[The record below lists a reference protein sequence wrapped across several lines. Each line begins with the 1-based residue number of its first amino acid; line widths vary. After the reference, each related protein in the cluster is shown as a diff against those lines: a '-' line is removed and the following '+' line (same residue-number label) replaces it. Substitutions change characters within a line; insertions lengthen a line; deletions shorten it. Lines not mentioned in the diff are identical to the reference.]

1 MKRNYFALVAI
12 LGFSL
17 LSACKQAGNEP
28 NPGGGVSPDDPRN
41 IREVANLLRSAG
53 KLPEPPAPKTTLV
66 GEKSQVVGSAPN
78 HKLEYTSEYKDCD
91 KVVSEESY
99 DYIGRSDEFA
109 ILDPWASVLWPGCL
123 IQGGSIRG
131 DQVPTTIPIASK
143 RKPGKILLQ
152 IVSGADPRLTGENK
166 EGSWS
171 EDVAVMDESSVLQ
184 AQNNLIR
191 RWRES
196 GVPASTSYSLQ
207 VIHSIKEAAIATG
220 LDIDKNFG
228 KITASFR
235 TNFKEDRSYVL
246 AKLYQHFYTLSYQD
260 PEGFKGAFKD
270 NIQRSDLEPYTGP
283 GNPICYISSVSYG
296 RVYYL
301 LYESSSSADS
311 LLTSLNVTLN
321 KITVSGSIHTNEV
334 LNRSKVYLIQRGGDA
349 EAGLQGALNHEKV
362 ADFIIKGATPSPKNV
377 GAPISFTVKH
387 LYDASLV
394 RMSNTL
400 SYSYKKTQFIPKS
413 KANTVTILLRD
424 INVRTRA
431 KSGWEISNNGYVR
444 LMDAR
449 VEFDSKRKA
458 KSRTR
463 KGKYLFDGTPLEA
476 GLRHTA
482 YLNVYR
488 SVTEDCGFD
497 PDDRYDR
504 VLLRVKLEVRPES
517 YHNGIIGDRNGEGKH
532 EIEFIQ
538 ELEYSSEG
546 WEVLPATTGHT
557 QVPFQTLSTSR
568 ELEQLYLDIDMNYSV
583 YIDNVRL
590 RPVDKKK

>member
-246 AKLYQHFYTLSYQD
+246 AKLYQRFYTLSYQD
-260 PEGFKGAFKD
+260 PEGFKGVFKD

-349 EAGLQGALNHEKV
+349 EAGLQGALSHEKV

>member
-1 MKRNYFALVAI
+1 MKCNYFALVAI
-12 LGFSL
+12 LGLGL
-17 LSACKQAGNEP
+17 LSACKQTGNEP
-28 NPGGGVSPDDPRN
+28 NSGGGVSPDDPRN
-41 IREVANLLRSAG
+41 IREVASLLRSAG

-66 GEKSQVVGSAPN
+66 GEKSQVVGSAPD
-78 HKLEYTSEYKDCD
+78 HTFEYSGRSRDCD

-131 DQVPTTIPIASK
+131 DQVPTAIPIASK

-191 RWRES
+191 RWRDS

-220 LDIDKNFG
+220 LDIDKDFG

-246 AKLYQHFYTLSYQD
+246 AKLYQRFYTLSYQD
-260 PEGFKGAFKD
+260 PEGFKGVFKD

-301 LYESSSSADS
+301 LYESSTSTDS

-321 KITVSGSIHTNEV
+321 KVTVSGSIHTNEV

-349 EAGLQGALNHEKV
+349 EAGLQGALSHEKV

-413 KANTVTILLRD
+413 KANTATILLRD
-424 INVRTRA
+424 INVRTRP
-431 KSGWEISNNGYVR
+431 KNGWEISNNGYVR
-444 LMDAR
+444 LMSAQ

-458 KSRTR
+458 KSRIKFTEFIHR
-463 KGKYLFDGTPLEA
+463 GEPLEA

-482 YLNVYR
+482 YLNVYK
-488 SVTEDCGFD
+488 SVTADCGFD

-517 YHNGIIGDRNGEGKH
+517 YHEGLIGDRNGEGPH
-532 EIEFIQ
+532 VIEFIQ

-546 WEVLPATTGHT
+546 WDVLPATTGYT
-557 QVPFQTLSTSR
+557 QVPYQSLSTSR

-590 RPVDKKK
+590 RPVNKKK

>member
-1 MKRNYFALVAI
+1 
-12 LGFSL
+12 
-17 LSACKQAGNEP
+17 
-28 NPGGGVSPDDPRN
+28 
-41 IREVANLLRSAG
+41 
-53 KLPEPPAPKTTLV
+53 
-66 GEKSQVVGSAPN
+66 
-78 HKLEYTSEYKDCD
+78 
-91 KVVSEESY
+91 
-99 DYIGRSDEFA
+99 
-109 ILDPWASVLWPGCL
+109 
-123 IQGGSIRG
+123 
-131 DQVPTTIPIASK
+131 
-143 RKPGKILLQ
+143 
-152 IVSGADPRLTGENK
+152 
-166 EGSWS
+166 
-171 EDVAVMDESSVLQ
+171 MDESSVLQ

-191 RWRES
+191 RWRDS

-220 LDIDKNFG
+220 LDIDKDFG

-235 TNFKEDRSYVL
+235 TNFKEDKSYVL
-246 AKLYQHFYTLSYQD
+246 AKLYQRFYTLSYQD
-260 PEGFKGAFKD
+260 PEGFKGVFKD

-301 LYESSSSADS
+301 LYESSTSTDS

-321 KITVSGSIHTNEV
+321 KVTVSGSIHTNEV

-349 EAGLQGALNHEKV
+349 EAGLQGALSHTKV

-413 KANTVTILLRD
+413 KANTATILLRD
-424 INVRTRA
+424 INVRTRP
-431 KSGWEISNNGYVR
+431 KNGWEISNNGYVR
-444 LMDAR
+444 LMSAQ

-463 KGKYLFDGTPLEA
+463 KGLYLFDGEPLVA

-482 YLNVYR
+482 YLNVYK
-488 SVTEDCGFD
+488 SVTADCGFD

-517 YHNGIIGDRNGEGKH
+517 YHNGLIGDRNGEGPH
-532 EIEFIQ
+532 VVEFIQ

-546 WEVLPATTGHT
+546 WDVLPATTGYT
-557 QVPFQTLSTSR
+557 QVPYQSLSTSR

-590 RPVDKKK
+590 RPVNKKK

>member
-12 LGFSL
+12 LGFGF

-28 NPGGGVSPDDPRN
+28 NPGGGASPDDPRN

-66 GEKSQVVGSAPN
+66 GEKSQVVGSAPD
-78 HKLEYTSEYKDCD
+78 HTFEYSGRSRDCD

-131 DQVPTTIPIASK
+131 DQVPTAIPIASK

-191 RWRES
+191 RWRDS

-220 LDIDKNFG
+220 LDIDKDFG

-246 AKLYQHFYTLSYQD
+246 AKLYQRFYTLSYQD
-260 PEGFKGAFKD
+260 PEGFKGVFKD

-301 LYESSSSADS
+301 LYESSTSTDS

-321 KITVSGSIHTNEV
+321 KVTVSGSIHTNEV

-349 EAGLQGALNHEKV
+349 EAGLQGALSHEKV

-424 INVRTRA
+424 INVRTRV
-431 KSGWEISNNGYVR
+431 KNGWEISNNGYVR
-444 LMDAR
+444 LKDAR

-458 KSRTR
+458 KSRIKFTEFIHR
-463 KGKYLFDGTPLEA
+463 GEPLEA

-482 YLNVYR
+482 YLNVYK
-488 SVTEDCGFD
+488 SVTADCGFD

-517 YHNGIIGDRNGEGKH
+517 YHEGLIGDRNGEGPH
-532 EIEFIQ
+532 VIEFIQ

-546 WEVLPATTGHT
+546 WDVLPATTGYT
-557 QVPFQTLSTSR
+557 QVPYQSLSTSR

-590 RPVDKKK
+590 RPVNKKK